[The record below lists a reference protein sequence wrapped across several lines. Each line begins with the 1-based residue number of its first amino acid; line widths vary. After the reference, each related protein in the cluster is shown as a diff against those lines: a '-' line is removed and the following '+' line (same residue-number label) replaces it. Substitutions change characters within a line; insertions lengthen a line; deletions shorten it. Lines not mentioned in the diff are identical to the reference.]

1 MAGLI
6 LAGVGGGAAI
16 ELAPLL
22 AQSPPTAAPTPLG
35 LGLRT
40 WVWSPRHGRHLTE
53 ATVSTVAELTAAVS
67 DSGVDKITVAEG
79 RYEFSSSMCTESALC
94 IDRAVII
101 EAEVPGSV
109 VLDAKGSAST
119 KRRVFDVQSGG
130 AAELIGLNIT
140 GGYTGV
146 CSPSAPSGI
155 FPPSPRWNVSCAC
168 FLHAG

>member
-22 AQSPPTAAPTPLG
+22 AQSPPTAAPTPLS

-67 DSGVDKITVAEG
+67 DSGVDKITVVEG

-94 IDRAVII
+94 IDRAVMI

-119 KRRVFDVQSGG
+119 KRRVFDVQSSA

-140 GGYTGV
+140 GGNAQV
-146 CSPSAPSGI
+146 CSPSAP
-155 FPPSPRWNVSCAC
+155 PRWNVT
-168 FLHAG
+168 

>member
-35 LGLRT
+35 LEMRT

-79 RYEFSSSMCTESALC
+79 RYEFSGSMCTDSALC

-109 VLDAKGSAST
+109 VLDAQGSRQHAH
-119 KRRVFDVQSGG
+119 RRGHVKPGR
-130 AAELIGLNIT
+130 A
-140 GGYTGV
+140 
-146 CSPSAPSGI
+146 
-155 FPPSPRWNVSCAC
+155 
-168 FLHAG
+168 